1 MEKFYAPISG
11 ICSFGGIPIHEDLD
25 TLKGMHPEIAVIGV
39 PNDLGSCWRN
49 GSKFGPKRI
58 REASMTFT
66 PVIDG
71 CYDWE
76 KDETFLGPDCNLID
90 CGDVPMITGDLLANH
105 DATEAAIRKIV
116 ESGAVPV
123 VLGGDHAITIP
134 VAKALDSYK
143 NICAIQF
150 DAHLDWAYAPGGQKY
165 CHNSPMRRISEMDHF
180 DKMAQIGIRGF
191 GSSRRTDFEDARAYG
206 SVLVSAK
213 EANRM
218 GAEELAAKIPDSEFY
233 YITIDIDGLEPGIAA
248 ATGTPAPGGLWYDT
262 INDLLYEIS
271 KKGKII
277 GFDLVEV
284 APQQDTS
291 EVTER
296 TAAMLIMNLMGY
308 IMKRIKAEKG
318 ESSSN

>member
-25 TLKGMHPEIAVIGV
+25 TLAELKPEMAVIGV

-76 KDETFLGPDCNLID
+76 KDETFLGADCDLIG

-105 DATEAAIRKIV
+105 KNTEEAVRKIV
-116 ESGAVPV
+116 AAGAIPV

-134 VAKALDSYK
+134 VAQALDSYD
-143 NICAIQF
+143 NICAVQF

-165 CHNSPMRRISEMDHF
+165 CHNSPMRRISEMKHF
-180 DKMAQIGIRGF
+180 NKMCQIGIRGL
-191 GSSRRTDFEDARAYG
+191 GSSRRSDFQDAKEYG

-218 GAEELAAKIPDSEFY
+218 TPKELADKIPDSEY
-233 YITIDIDGLEPGIAA
+233 YYVTMDIDGLEPGIAA
-248 ATGTPAPGGLWYDT
+248 ATGTPAPGGLSYDT
-262 INDLLYEIS
+262 INDVLYELS

-284 APQQDTS
+284 APAQDTS

-296 TAAMLIMNLMGY
+296 TAAMIIINLMGY
-308 IMKRIKAEKG
+308 IMKRVKAEKG
-318 ESSSN
+318 E

>member
-25 TLKGMHPEIAVIGV
+25 TLAELKPEMAVIGV

-58 REASMTFT
+58 REASSTFT

-90 CGDVPMITGDLLANH
+90 CGDVPMITGDLLENH
-105 DATEAAIRKIV
+105 KNTEEAVRKIIAA
-116 ESGAVPV
+116 GAIPV
-123 VLGGDHAITIP
+123 VLGGDHAVTIP
-134 VAKALDSYK
+134 VAKALDCYH
-143 NICAIQF
+143 NVCAIQF

-165 CHNSPMRRISEMDHF
+165 CHNSPMRRISEMEHF
-180 DKMAQIGIRGF
+180 DKMAQIGIRGL
-191 GSSRRTDFEDARAYG
+191 GSSRRSDFDDARAYG
-206 SVLVSAK
+206 SVLISAK
-213 EANRM
+213 QANRM
-218 GAEELAAKIPDSEFY
+218 DPKEVAAMIPDSEY
-233 YITIDIDGLEPGIAA
+233 YFITMDIDGLDAGIAG
-248 ATGTPAPGGLWYDT
+248 ATGTPAPGGLTYDT
-262 INDLLYEIS
+262 VNDVLYEIA
-271 KKGKII
+271 KKGKIVA
-277 GFDLVEV
+277 FDLVEV

-308 IMKRIKAEKG
+308 IMKHVKEEKAGK
-318 ESSSN
+318 